1 MSRRTRVSGCVMGK
15 AQFPSTFNWQTTSP
29 VTGFLPGPG
38 PNQSVAGNSPLS
50 GVVAGTMSSTNTI
63 YTNILGIRQTDNQ
76 GIEITWTGTP
86 TGTLSVMV
94 SNSGINFY
102 PLTFSP
108 LLGQPAGSSGGY
120 VIALID
126 IPFQYM
132 FLQYVNASGSG
143 TITAYSQCKAKNS

>member
-1 MSRRTRVSGCVMGK
+1 MLWGAILGK

-38 PNQSVAGNSPLS
+38 PKQSVAGNSPLS
-50 GVVAGTMSSTNTI
+50 GITSGTMSSTNTI
-63 YTNILGIRQTDNQ
+63 YTNILGLRQIDNQ

-86 TGTLSVMV
+86 TGTISIMV

-102 PLTFSP
+102 ALTFSP
-108 LLGQPAGSSGGY
+108 LLTQPAGSAGGY
-120 VIALID
+120 VIALTA

-132 FLQYVNASGSG
+132 FIQYINASGSG
-143 TITAYSQCKAKNS
+143 SITAYSQCKANNS